1 MKRSRFT
8 ALHRPL
14 DGAERE
20 SRIRSAGHGA
30 GDRSRR
36 KHRRSDGTRDEGH
49 LDPDGHDGATPYLSI
64 KGAASAV
71 EFYKKGFG
79 ATETMCMAG
88 SDGKVQHAELKIGKA
103 SIMLA
108 DEFPEMGFRS
118 PQSIGGSP
126 VVLHVYVE
134 NVDAFLERAVAAG
147 AKVLRPVADQFYGDR
162 VVMLTDPFG
171 HLWSFATHVEDVSPE
186 EMEKR
191 SEAYMSQSGGA

>member
-1 MKRSRFT
+1 
-8 ALHRPL
+8 
-14 DGAERE
+14 
-20 SRIRSAGHGA
+20 
-30 GDRSRR
+30 
-36 KHRRSDGTRDEGH
+36 
-49 LDPDGHDGATPYLSI
+49 
-64 KGAASAV
+64 
-71 EFYKKGFG
+71 
-79 ATETMCMAG
+79 MAG
-88 SDGKVQHAELKIGKA
+88 PDGKVQHAELKIGKA

-147 AKVLRPVADQFYGDR
+147 AKVLRPIADQFYGDR